1 MKDARK
7 APQTNLRMSHELKD
21 WLQKKSEKNF
31 RSMNSEVI
39 ARLEESRR
47 REEEND
53 EQRAA

>member
-21 WLQKKSEKNF
+21 WLQKKAEDNF